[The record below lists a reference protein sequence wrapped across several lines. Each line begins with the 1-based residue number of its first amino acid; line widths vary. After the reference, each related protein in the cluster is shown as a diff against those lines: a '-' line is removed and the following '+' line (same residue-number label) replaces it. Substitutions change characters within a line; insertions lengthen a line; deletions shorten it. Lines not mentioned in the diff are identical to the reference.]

1 MRCLGFWVVFIPTT
15 LYLLILLR
23 FGTRFV
29 SSPDDDI
36 FNLKTTGIDRNF
48 KKKIVVRKLMIEED
62 YPGLDPAPSSKASI
76 HPKPIEHGTPLMPY
90 APVPPPPPPP
100 PMFF

>member
-1 MRCLGFWVVFIPTT
+1 
-15 LYLLILLR
+15 
-23 FGTRFV
+23 
-29 SSPDDDI
+29 
-36 FNLKTTGIDRNF
+36 
-48 KKKIVVRKLMIEED
+48 MIEED

-100 PMFF
+100 PPPPMFF